1 MLCVRPA
8 LRLRRALHEKSA
20 HSLRR
25 AYFSSLFRI
34 LRPKE
39 GLPMSEKRKDELDA
53 VASATECT
61 GAVPAIPWDGD
72 TEEARKLMKVHRQ
85 GKKETRHTHE

>member
-1 MLCVRPA
+1 
-8 LRLRRALHEKSA
+8 
-20 HSLRR
+20 
-25 AYFSSLFRI
+25 
-34 LRPKE
+34 
-39 GLPMSEKRKDELDA
+39 MSEKRKDELDA

-85 GKKETRHTHE
+85 GKKETRRTHE